1 MHVHYY
7 GELIVPLLHRM
18 MNLEKFDLEFL
29 MYRNKGFIN
38 GNDFKDII
46 NNMPK
51 LNKFTFNIRLF
62 NHHPD
67 QINIPSNED
76 IQYTFNDFKN
86 NQIISCIDYYQEK
99 RYSYCE
105 LFKNVYRVSV
115 FDERS
120 FEHEFFLQI
129 AQSFPFMKELTIV
142 NGEPQKNK
150 LYRKLN
156 NENQD
161 LSIIKYPHLTRL
173 SLLQAYDDDMEQFLL
188 HTKVFM
194 PNNVHLIVCYAVM
207 KRVTENFTRDA
218 TRINCA
224 KLGPL
229 YLVDRYKCIKSV
241 KDYFSQID
249 NP

>member
-1 MHVHYY
+1 MNYY
-7 GELIVPLLHRM
+7 DNIS
-18 MNLEKFDLEFL
+18 
-29 MYRNKGFIN
+29 
-38 GNDFKDII
+38 
-46 NNMPK
+46 NNFPG
-51 LNKFTFNIRLF
+51 
-62 NHHPD
+62 
-67 QINIPSNED
+67 
-76 IQYTFNDFKN
+76 
-86 NQIISCIDYYQEK
+86 
-99 RYSYCE
+99 E